1 MMKETRAVLLE
12 QIDGG
17 YVHGKVGS
25 QVIKEKDGEQSFTL
39 GRHMLLQAL

>member
-1 MMKETRAVLLE
+1 MMKETGAVVWE

-17 YVHGKVGS
+17 YIHGKVLS
-25 QVIKEKDGEQSFTL
+25 QKAMDVEQSFTL